1 MGAYVL
7 IIAAP
12 PTAVIAN
19 IAINNATTIGVVVL
33 IRSSTQ
39 VNYAA

>member
-1 MGAYVL
+1 MGACVL

-19 IAINNATTIGVVVL
+19 MAINNATTIGVVVL
-33 IRSSTQ
+33 MRSSTH
-39 VNYAA
+39 VNYAV